1 MEILIDGEVIE
12 IMPIK
17 SGENLL
23 LDKLKTLEI
32 DLEQHSPRLKKVFY
46 ALKKSCCVVSIRST
60 LYFLNLTEEEKGFL
74 KNNIENLKKFDLILK
89 IKDSFVVSFSEFYNY
104 ITRKTT
110 GFYIDIGA
118 FDGFELFKEKGEQF
132 ITKMYNKIFFDSDYD
147 LNLGHL
153 IRKKGSSGTTAVSK
167 KLQLKDLTKFK
178 DGIRKIV
185 IKNYLEY
192 LGETNYFIKDIL
204 EDYISDPIKI
214 SVPIDFKL
222 LENAK
227 NKKHL
232 LELKT
237 KKQGLFNRFNK
248 ISLNFSYTILKILKH
263 INERELNKVILKE
276 ILING
281 SEREKIKQFFLKYYK
296 EHITDFNLDDYSYE
310 TQIVYDYID
319 ITRQLKRKFNLDITT
334 MKKLYKEHDRVAEI
348 QRVKEYKKMEL
359 KIKPSNPFLQLELPP
374 EFKMLETKEEFL
386 NEGKEN
392 NNCVFSYIPAV
403 NKERCIIYTTLYK
416 GKKYT
421 IEFGK
426 KKTKFTL
433 EQIRGYSNSSAPKEL
448 IEYIKN
454 CIKDQRIVK
463 RSNLKHEAVG
473 A

>member
-46 ALKKSCCVVSIRST
+46 ALKESCCVVSIRST

-104 ITRKTT
+104 IIRKTT
-110 GFYIDIGA
+110 GFYIDIGV

-281 SEREKIKQFFLKYYK
+281 SEREKINQFFLKYYK
-296 EHITDFNLDDYSYE
+296 EHITDFDHEDGYYE
-310 TQIVYDYID
+310 TIVYDYID
-319 ITRQLKRKFNLDITT
+319 MTRQLKRKFNLDITT

-348 QRVKEYKKMEL
+348 QRVKKYKKMEL
-359 KIKPSNPFLQLELPP
+359 KIKPSNPFLQLELPA
-374 EFKMLETKEEFL
+374 EFKMLETKEEFF

-403 NKERCIIYTTLYK
+403 NEENCIIYTTIYQ
-416 GKKYT
+416 KKRYT

-426 KKTKFTL
+426 KRTQFVL
-433 EQIRGYSNSSAPKEL
+433 RQIKGYGNSEAPEEL
-448 IEYIKN
+448 IEYIEK

-463 RSNLKHEAVG
+463 KYNLKHEVIG

>member
-1 MEILIDGEVIE
+1 M
-12 IMPIK
+12 
-17 SGENLL
+17 
-23 LDKLKTLEI
+23 
-32 DLEQHSPRLKKVFY
+32 
-46 ALKKSCCVVSIRST
+46 
-60 LYFLNLTEEEKGFL
+60 
-74 KNNIENLKKFDLILK
+74 
-89 IKDSFVVSFSEFYNY
+89 
-104 ITRKTT
+104 
-110 GFYIDIGA
+110 
-118 FDGFELFKEKGEQF
+118 
-132 ITKMYNKIFFDSDYD
+132 
-147 LNLGHL
+147 
-153 IRKKGSSGTTAVSK
+153 
-167 KLQLKDLTKFK
+167 
-178 DGIRKIV
+178 
-185 IKNYLEY
+185 
-192 LGETNYFIKDIL
+192 
-204 EDYISDPIKI
+204 
-214 SVPIDFKL
+214 
-222 LENAK
+222 
-227 NKKHL
+227 
-232 LELKT
+232 
-237 KKQGLFNRFNK
+237 
-248 ISLNFSYTILKILKH
+248 KILKH

>member
-17 SGENLL
+17 SGEDLL
-23 LDKLKTLEI
+23 LNKLKTLEI
-32 DLEQHSPRLKKVFY
+32 DLKQYSPRLEKVFY
-46 ALKKSCCVVSIRST
+46 ALRESCCIVSIKST

-104 ITRKTT
+104 IIRKTT
-110 GFYIDIGA
+110 GFYIDIGV

-204 EDYISDPIKI
+204 KDYISNPVKI

-232 LELKT
+232 LEIKT
-237 KKQGLFNRFNK
+237 RKQGLFNRFNK
-248 ISLNFSYTILKILKH
+248 ISLNFSYTILKVLKH
-263 INERELNKVILKE
+263 INEKELNKIISKE
-276 ILING
+276 ILIDG
-281 SEREKIKQFFLKYYK
+281 SEREKINEFFLKYYK
-296 EHITDFNLDDYSYE
+296 KQITDFDYEDGYYE
-310 TQIVYDYID
+310 TIVYDYID
-319 ITRQLKRKFNLDITT
+319 MTRQLKRKFNLDITT

-348 QRVKEYKKMEL
+348 QRVKKYKKMEL

-374 EFKMLETKEEFL
+374 EFKMLETKEEFFK
-386 NEGKEN
+386 EGKEN
-392 NNCVFSYIPAV
+392 NNCVFSYIPLV
-403 NKERCIIYTTLYK
+403 NEEKCIIYTTLYQK
-416 GKKYT
+416 KKYT
-421 IEFGK
+421 IEIGK
-426 KKTKFTL
+426 KRTQFVL
-433 EQIRGYSNSSAPKEL
+433 RQIKGYGNSDAPGEL
-448 IEYIKN
+448 IKYIEK
-454 CIKDQRIVK
+454 CIKDQRINNKKV
-463 RSNLKHEAVG
+463 AI
-473 A
+473 